1 MKDVCNC
8 CDACAKQKGESCG
21 GLWGMKGKCDK
32 ELRCLTTNSKFLF
45 AIGIC
50 GRFFNFKVR
59 SLLRDSILQASH
71 TLRKRL

>member
-50 GRFFNFKVR
+50 GRFFKF
-59 SLLRDSILQASH
+59 
-71 TLRKRL
+71 